1 MKGHELLVVLSLFFY
16 VYGVSVFAYQ
26 FTLWFYGLFDKKI
39 QRNLL
44 AKRLYKATFTDKANG
59 TKTVTLCNDDF
70 TIVILRKENEKHI
83 KKVK

>member
-44 AKRLYKATFTDKANG
+44 AKRLYKATFADKANG
-59 TKTVTLCNDDF
+59 TVALCNDDF
-70 TIVILRKENEKHI
+70 TIVIIREES
-83 KKVK
+83 KK